1 MKWFQ
6 WLAKKGISPN
16 NSPAEGANA
25 NTANVPVYTGA
36 LPDTPVSLHLDEN
49 IQQLK
54 SILGEQVD
62 IIYRRI
68 RLGPSPNNP
77 ACIVYIEGLV
87 DTPVLNEDI
96 IKSLM
101 LFTKQGDLKAGKSSI
116 RDDILN
122 SVLTASN
129 VCESCNIKQLVASV
143 LSGEVILLVEG
154 LNAAFLIDIKA
165 HAERAIS
172 EPPSEVLVR
181 GPREGFNETLKT
193 NMTMIRRRI
202 KHPRL
207 RFSTMPIGRITAT
220 DVALVYIEGI
230 AAPDLVN
237 EVKQRLQRIDIDGV
251 LESGYLEELIEDHP
265 FSPFPQMHHTERP
278 DRVAG
283 SLLEGQVAILC
294 DGSPFA
300 LIMPA
305 QLASFINSPEDHYER
320 YILSTALRHVRWI
333 SFGISLFLP
342 SLYIAIT
349 TFHQEMIPTRLLV
362 SISAYRQGLP
372 FSTLIEALM
381 MEFIF
386 EVLREA
392 GVRLPRAIGQAVS
405 IAGALVIGQSAVT
418 AGIVSPLMVIV
429 VAATGIASFTI
440 PSYSLGITIRLFR
453 FPLMLLAGAF
463 GLFGVSIGFIL
474 LVIHTVNLRSF
485 SVPYLS
491 PLAPLQTKD
500 LKDILVRAPQ
510 WKMNMRPR
518 EYGQLNPTRMA
529 PGLKPGPQ
537 QGSNNGGRKQ
547 T

>member
-1 MKWFQ
+1 
-6 WLAKKGISPN
+6 
-16 NSPAEGANA
+16 
-25 NTANVPVYTGA
+25 
-36 LPDTPVSLHLDEN
+36 
-49 IQQLK
+49 
-54 SILGEQVD
+54 
-62 IIYRRI
+62 
-68 RLGPSPNNP
+68 
-77 ACIVYIEGLV
+77 
-87 DTPVLNEDI
+87 
-96 IKSLM
+96 
-101 LFTKQGDLKAGKSSI
+101 
-116 RDDILN
+116 
-122 SVLTASN
+122 
-129 VCESCNIKQLVASV
+129 
-143 LSGEVILLVEG
+143 
-154 LNAAFLIDIKA
+154 
-165 HAERAIS
+165 
-172 EPPSEVLVR
+172 
-181 GPREGFNETLKT
+181 
-193 NMTMIRRRI
+193 
-202 KHPRL
+202 
-207 RFSTMPIGRITAT
+207 
-220 DVALVYIEGI
+220 
-230 AAPDLVN
+230 
-237 EVKQRLQRIDIDGV
+237 
-251 LESGYLEELIEDHP
+251 
-265 FSPFPQMHHTERP
+265 
-278 DRVAG
+278 
-283 SLLEGQVAILC
+283 
-294 DGSPFA
+294 
-300 LIMPA
+300 
-305 QLASFINSPEDHYER
+305 
-320 YILSTALRHVRWI
+320 
-333 SFGISLFLP
+333 
-342 SLYIAIT
+342 
-349 TFHQEMIPTRLLV
+349 PTRLLV